1 MNYFGF
7 TNKNN
12 LNHSSSSTA
21 GISMSEYTFKLLSEI
36 RNAKFIITT
45 DKNIDKLQSSE
56 KKFYLRNS
64 KYFSII
70 DTFIF
75 LVNNYKELKYNQ
87 NIIYHSFLFLP
98 LIFFFQY
105 FQN

>member
-64 KYFSII
+64 KYFSIKQ
-70 DTFIF
+70 F
-75 LVNNYKELKYNQ
+75 K
-87 NIIYHSFLFLP
+87 
-98 LIFFFQY
+98 
-105 FQN
+105 FQNSFWTAKKRKWSSCFPIFK